1 MTRVVVL
8 LCAMTVL
15 VPAVCAGQESAP
27 DYAAI
32 ARRLDRQRAEIAPP
46 LGATVYTLDHRRLLD
61 QPGDENVPLGNS
73 LLQLPGV
80 SVGPNGQIR
89 VRNQ

>member
-1 MTRVVVL
+1 MKLMISV
-8 LCAMTVL
+8 CAMV
-15 VPAVCAGQESAP
+15 AVVACAGRQPLP
-27 DYAAI
+27 DYAAT
-32 ARRLDRQRAEIAPP
+32 ARRLDQARAEIAPP

-61 QPGDENVPLGNS
+61 QPGGETVSLGDA

-80 SVGPNGQIR
+80 SPGPNGEVR

>member
-1 MTRVVVL
+1 MTGMVVL

-15 VPAVCAGQESAP
+15 VPAVHAGQAPSP

-61 QPGDENVPLGNS
+61 QPGDENVPLDNS

-80 SVGPNGQIR
+80 SIGPNGHIS
-89 VRNQ
+89 VRNL